1 MTAKLFKNE
10 ARRIHEAI
18 RFHGID
24 ARHWQVMKKKNE
36 NIIQFV
42 MFAIIL
48 FVCFSIKFNCSISGN
63 VNFSLNLI

>member
-24 ARHWQVMKKKNE
+24 ARHWQVMKNKWEYNSICDVC
-36 NIIQFV
+36 NNSV
-42 MFAIIL
+42 CVL
-48 FVCFSIKFNCSISGN
+48 FN
-63 VNFSLNLI
+63 